1 MTFQVVVFARYVER
15 KQFVFS
21 VVPIDIAEKVLAEI
35 LGV

>member
-1 MTFQVVVFARYVER
+1 MTFQVVVFAPYVER

-21 VVPIDIAEKVLAEI
+21 LVPIDVAEEDLAEI